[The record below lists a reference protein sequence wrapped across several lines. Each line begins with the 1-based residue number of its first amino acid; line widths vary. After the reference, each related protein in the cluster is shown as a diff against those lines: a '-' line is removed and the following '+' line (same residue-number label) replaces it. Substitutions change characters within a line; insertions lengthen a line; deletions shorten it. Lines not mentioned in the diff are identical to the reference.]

1 MKKKVFLPMLAAT
14 LLFGMGL
21 VACGNQGNSNGKQ
34 QTTSSVPARPKINA
48 TAPGDKKSVELE
60 IDGEVQLTA
69 DQADV
74 AWKSSDE
81 KVATVDQTGKV
92 KAIASGSATIT
103 ASKEGYTSGSVS
115 ITVRKPAALGT
126 LKMEDADHFAADG
139 WWGTGDDG
147 STPLYAR
154 TSGNASDAQCIAHM
168 DNGDKE
174 TLTFASD
181 KAIKAE
187 LVVMMASRTAV
198 DDLTAV
204 MDVKFNEAAI
214 TPTNKALE
222 GGSSSE
228 FAEVSFGQV
237 DIKAG
242 DNVLLFEFKASAP
255 YMDDVMLYSKEAA
268 TITAKPAAAKDAIVI
283 TNTELAVTEGET
295 LQLTGAPAG
304 ARYVSSDTTKATV
317 DDNGLVSAIAKGSV
331 AITVIKEGMLSARV
345 SITVNE
351 KVVEGSFLTEF
362 EAGEQEGAAI
372 TFKDATGGYRVT
384 NAFPQGETLTVP
396 INAPKAGKF
405 TMIFV
410 ARIAYSVT
418 FDGNLASAFE
428 IKLNGNAVSTSVTL
442 NGNSWTDYTIADVD
456 LNNGANT
463 LTLKALADNNPVN
476 FDTIKFVPKA

>member
-1 MKKKVFLPMLAAT
+1 MLAAT

-48 TAPGDKKSVELE
+48 TAPGDKKTVELE

-126 LKMEDADHFAADG
+126 LKMEDADHYAADG

-187 LVVMMASRTAV
+187 LVVMMASR
-198 DDLTAV
+198 
-204 MDVKFNEAAI
+204 I
-214 TPTNKALE
+214 
-222 GGSSSE
+222 
-228 FAEVSFGQV
+228 

-304 ARYVSSDTTKATV
+304 ARYVSSDETKATV
-317 DDNGLVSAIAKGSV
+317 DENGLVSAVAKGSV

-442 NGNSWTDYTIADVD
+442 NGNSWTEYTIADVD
-456 LNNGANT
+456 LNNGPAVPLGRNGH
-463 LTLKALADNNPVN
+463 LKDGEL
-476 FDTIKFVPKA
+476 FVERDVVYYAV

>member
-1 MKKKVFLPMLAAT
+1 
-14 LLFGMGL
+14 
-21 VACGNQGNSNGKQ
+21 
-34 QTTSSVPARPKINA
+34 
-48 TAPGDKKSVELE
+48 
-60 IDGEVQLTA
+60 
-69 DQADV
+69 
-74 AWKSSDE
+74 
-81 KVATVDQTGKV
+81 
-92 KAIASGSATIT
+92 
-103 ASKEGYTSGSVS
+103 
-115 ITVRKPAALGT
+115 
-126 LKMEDADHFAADG
+126 MEDADHYAADG

-268 TITAKPAAAKDAIVI
+268 TITD
-283 TNTELAVTEGET
+283 E
-295 LQLTGAPAG
+295 
-304 ARYVSSDTTKATV
+304 TKATV
-317 DDNGLVSAIAKGSV
+317 DENGLVSAVAKGSV

-442 NGNSWTDYTIADVD
+442 NGNSWTEYTIADVD